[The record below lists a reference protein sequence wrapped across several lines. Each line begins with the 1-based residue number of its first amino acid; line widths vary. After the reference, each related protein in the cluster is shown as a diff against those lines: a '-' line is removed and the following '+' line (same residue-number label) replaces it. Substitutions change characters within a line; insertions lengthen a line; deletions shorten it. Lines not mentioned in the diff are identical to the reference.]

1 MVHVDGIY
9 MGSMKMSSDFI
20 ESNKFLKA
28 EMDHWIAKRSEA
40 LGALDMFFNNSV
52 AIGEHTKIQD
62 EIHQWTNELS
72 QAVENIS
79 NLQTYFEK
87 SGEVKAVKSLLQG

>member
-28 EMDHWIAKRSEA
+28 EMDYWIAKRSEA
-40 LGALDMFFNNSV
+40 LAALDMLFNNSV

-79 NLQTYFEK
+79 NLQTYFPNLI
-87 SGEVKAVKSLLQG
+87 S